1 MQKFK
6 FNING
11 KSYEAIVEET
21 ERNTA
26 RVELNGKSYTVQV
39 EKEEAIVS
47 PKIAAVKPSSSSAD
61 FVDAPAQPITG
72 NAGSIKSPLPGN
84 VSKVKVKEGQAI
96 VPTPFVGEWG
106 WENNG
111 PWQDFSIGIAAKG
124 DSLLL
129 VARGVFL
136 GGGPLWRFL
145 FDRLPFRPRA
155 T

>member
-47 PKIAAVKPSSSSAD
+47 PKIAAVKPSSAGAD
-61 FVDAPAQPITG
+61 FVEPEQKVTG

-84 VSKVKVKEGQAI
+84 VSKVKVQEGQA
-96 VPTPFVGEWG
+96 VKAGEVLMTLEAMKM
-106 WENNG
+106 ENEIMAPG
-111 PWQDFSIGIAAKG
+111 AGTVKKIYVAEGAAVQQG
-124 DSLLL
+124 EALIDIE
-129 VARGVFL
+129 
-136 GGGPLWRFL
+136 
-145 FDRLPFRPRA
+145 
-155 T
+155 

>member
-39 EKEEAIVS
+39 EKEESIVS

-61 FVDAPAQPITG
+61 FVEAPQQVVTG

-84 VSKVKVKEGQAI
+84 VSKIMVKEGQSVKAGDVLMTLEAMKMENEI
-96 VPTPFVGEWG
+96 MAPGAGTVKKIYVAEGKAVQQGEALI
-106 WENNG
+106 
-111 PWQDFSIGIAAKG
+111 DIA
-124 DSLLL
+124 
-129 VARGVFL
+129 
-136 GGGPLWRFL
+136 
-145 FDRLPFRPRA
+145 
-155 T
+155 

>member
-47 PKIAAVKPSSSSAD
+47 PKIAAVKPSSAGAD
-61 FVDAPAQPITG
+61 FVEPEQKVTG

-84 VSKVKVKEGQAI
+84 VSKIKVKEGQA
-96 VPTPFVGEWG
+96 VKAGEVLMTLEAMKM
-106 WENNG
+106 ENEIMAPKSGSVAQVVATKGASVNTG
-111 PWQDFSIGIAAKG
+111 DVLVVIA
-124 DSLLL
+124 
-129 VARGVFL
+129 
-136 GGGPLWRFL
+136 
-145 FDRLPFRPRA
+145 
-155 T
+155 

>member
-47 PKIAAVKPSSSSAD
+47 PKIAAVKPSQSGGD
-61 FVDAPAQPITG
+61 FVDVPEQVITG

-84 VSKVKVKEGQAI
+84 VSKIKVQEGQAVKAGDVLMTLEAMKMENEI
-96 VPTPFVGEWG
+96 MAPAAGKVKKIYVTEGKAVQQGEALIDL
-106 WENNG
+106 E
-111 PWQDFSIGIAAKG
+111 
-124 DSLLL
+124 
-129 VARGVFL
+129 
-136 GGGPLWRFL
+136 
-145 FDRLPFRPRA
+145 
-155 T
+155 

>member
-11 KSYEAIVEET
+11 KSYEAVVEET

-47 PKIAAVKPSSSSAD
+47 PKIAAVKPSSSSAAD

-72 NAGSIKSPLPGN
+72 NAGSIKSPLPGS
-84 VSKVKVKEGQAI
+84 VAKIKVQEGQAVKAGDVLMTI
-96 VPTPFVGEWG
+96 EAMKMENEIMAPATGKIKKIYVSEGKAVQQGEALIDM
-106 WENNG
+106 E
-111 PWQDFSIGIAAKG
+111 
-124 DSLLL
+124 
-129 VARGVFL
+129 
-136 GGGPLWRFL
+136 
-145 FDRLPFRPRA
+145 
-155 T
+155 

>member
-47 PKIAAVKPSSSSAD
+47 PKIAAVKPSSTGGE
-61 FVDAPAQPITG
+61 FVDAPEQPITG
-72 NAGSIKSPLPGN
+72 NAGSIKSPLPGS
-84 VSKVKVKEGQAI
+84 VAKIKVAEGQA
-96 VPTPFVGEWG
+96 VKAGEVLMTIEAMKM
-106 WENNG
+106 ENEIMAPASG
-111 PWQDFSIGIAAKG
+111 TVKKIYVTEGKAVQQGEA
-124 DSLLL
+124 L
-129 VARGVFL
+129 VDL
-136 GGGPLWRFL
+136 E
-145 FDRLPFRPRA
+145 
-155 T
+155 